1 MFIVDTI
8 DCNTYL
14 KRNPMKKKRIYTTL
28 IVLIAL
34 FGKAMGQA
42 LNVLPI
48 EVESGKQTEMVIEVE
63 GLSTMTAL
71 QFNLFLPQ
79 GVSLDETNITKGEAV
94 DGHKLM
100 LRPLPG
106 GGRMFVFYNMNK
118 ALIDDG
124 ELVRTVSSKS
134 SLSVVRTANTAAK
147 SYLFDD
153 VPFTITVTD
162 NNQLRGDVNDDGV
175 VNGTDIQAIIN
186 LIIKSLY
193 DEKAD
198 VNEDDIVNG
207 TDIQEVIN
215 IILKVE

>member
-1 MFIVDTI
+1 
-8 DCNTYL
+8 
-14 KRNPMKKKRIYTTL
+14 MKKKRIYTTF

-48 EVESGKQTEMVIEVE
+48 EVKSGKQTEMVIEVE
-63 GLSTMTAL
+63 GLSNMTAL

-124 ELVRTVSSKS
+124 ELVRLPLVVEKGTVSSKS